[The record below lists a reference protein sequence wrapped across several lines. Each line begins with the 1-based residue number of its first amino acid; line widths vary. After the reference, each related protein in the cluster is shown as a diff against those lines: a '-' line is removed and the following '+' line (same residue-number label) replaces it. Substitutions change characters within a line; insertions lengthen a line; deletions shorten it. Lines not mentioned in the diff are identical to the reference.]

1 MRYFTL
7 VPSVSHIF
15 MSSQH
20 ISFPAGRNR
29 PATLALS
36 LAAAGLI
43 ALSLSACGK
52 HEAAV
57 PAAAESRAELD
68 PMEVLVSADMATN
81 FRTAPVAL
89 ADMASVQEIAGRI
102 EANER
107 KVTRIGAAVTGRVT
121 EVLAETGDRV
131 KPGQILARVASP
143 ELTTA
148 QLAYMRASANAAL
161 AERSAERARQLIAAD
176 VIGSAELQRRES
188 EVQIARAELRAAGD
202 QLKLMGLSG
211 DALTRL
217 RGQGSVAPNAAI
229 TASSAGIV
237 IERQVSQ
244 GQVAQPGD
252 PLFTVADLSEVWVV
266 GALPEQMARSV
277 QVGQGVQI
285 DVPALGLSVEEAPI
299 SGKIIYVGDTV
310 APDTRT
316 VTIRTQVDNKDG
328 ALKPQMLA
336 TMKILGRMEKTL
348 AIPAAAVV
356 RENDKDHVYVKKA
369 ENHYRLT
376 PVELGVASG
385 GQRPVLKGLSE
396 GAQIVVDGA
405 FHLNNER
412 KRAELE

>member
-1 MRYFTL
+1 
-7 VPSVSHIF
+7 

-20 ISFPAGRNR
+20 SMFSAGRHR
-29 PATLALS
+29 PASLVLAL
-36 LAAAGLI
+36 AIAGLI
-43 ALSLSACGK
+43 SLTLTACGNGEK
-52 HEAAV
+52 PATAV
-57 PAAAESRAELD
+57 AEQAKPELD
-68 PMEVLVSADMATN
+68 PSEVMVSPEMASN
-81 FRTAPVAL
+81 FKVAAVTQTEL
-89 ADMASVQEIAGRI
+89 ASVQEIAGRI

-107 KVTRIGAAVTGRVT
+107 KVTRIGAVVTGRVT
-121 EVLAETGDRV
+121 EVLAEAGDRV
-131 KPGQILARVASP
+131 KSGQVLARVASP
-143 ELTTA
+143 ELTSA
-148 QLAYMRASANAAL
+148 QLAYMRASATATL
-161 AERSAERARQLIAAD
+161 AERSVERARQLIAAD

-217 RGQGSVAPNAAI
+217 RGQGSVAPAAAI
-229 TASSAGIV
+229 AASSAGIV

-252 PLFTVADLSEVWVV
+252 PLFTVADLSNVWVV

-277 QVGQGVQI
+277 QVGQDVQV
-285 DVPALGLSVEEAPI
+285 DVPALGLTVEDPPI
-299 SGKIIYVGDTV
+299 TGKIIYVGDTV
-310 APDTRT
+310 STQTRT
-316 VTIRTQVDNKDG
+316 VAIRTQVDNKDL

-336 TMKILGRMEKTL
+336 SMRIQGAVEKVL
-348 AIPAAAVV
+348 AIPAVAVV

-376 PVELGVASG
+376 PVDLGATSG

-396 GAQIVVDGA
+396 GAEIVVEGA

>member
-1 MRYFTL
+1 
-7 VPSVSHIF
+7 

-20 ISFPAGRNR
+20 SMFSAGRHR
-29 PATLALS
+29 PASLVLAL
-36 LAAAGLI
+36 AIAGLI
-43 ALSLSACGK
+43 SLTLTACGNGEK
-52 HEAAV
+52 PATAV
-57 PAAAESRAELD
+57 AEQVKPELD
-68 PMEVLVSADMATN
+68 PSEVMVSPEMASN
-81 FRTAPVAL
+81 FKVAAVTQTEL
-89 ADMASVQEIAGRI
+89 ASVQEIAGRI

-107 KVTRIGAAVTGRVT
+107 KVTRIGAVVTGRVT
-121 EVLAETGDRV
+121 EVLAEAGDRV
-131 KPGQILARVASP
+131 KSGQVLARVASP
-143 ELTTA
+143 ELTSA
-148 QLAYMRASANAAL
+148 QLAYMRASATATL
-161 AERSAERARQLIAAD
+161 AERSVERARQLIAAD

-217 RGQGSVAPNAAI
+217 RGQGSVAPAAAI
-229 TASSAGIV
+229 AASSAGIV

-252 PLFTVADLSEVWVV
+252 PLFTVADLSNVWVV

-277 QVGQGVQI
+277 QVGQDVQV
-285 DVPALGLSVEEAPI
+285 DVPALGLTVEDPPI
-299 SGKIIYVGDTV
+299 TGKIIYVGDTV
-310 APDTRT
+310 STQTRT
-316 VTIRTQVDNKDG
+316 VAIRTQVDNKDL

-336 TMKILGRMEKTL
+336 SMRIQGAVEKVL
-348 AIPAAAVV
+348 AIPAVAVV

-376 PVELGVASG
+376 PVDLGATSG

-396 GAQIVVDGA
+396 GAEIVVEGA

>member
-1 MRYFTL
+1 
-7 VPSVSHIF
+7 

-20 ISFPAGRNR
+20 SMFSAGLHR
-29 PATLALS
+29 PASLVLAL
-36 LAAAGLI
+36 AIAGLI
-43 ALSLSACGK
+43 SLTLTACGNDEK
-52 HEAAV
+52 PATAV
-57 PAAAESRAELD
+57 AEQAKPELD
-68 PMEVLVSADMATN
+68 PSEVMVSPEMASN
-81 FRTAPVAL
+81 FKVAAVTQTEL
-89 ADMASVQEIAGRI
+89 ASVQEIAGRI

-107 KVTRIGAAVTGRVT
+107 KVTRIGAVVTGRVT
-121 EVLAETGDRV
+121 EVLAEAGDRV
-131 KPGQILARVASP
+131 KSGQVLARVASP
-143 ELTTA
+143 ELTSA
-148 QLAYMRASANAAL
+148 QLAYMRASATATL
-161 AERSAERARQLIAAD
+161 AERSVERARQLIAAD

-211 DALTRL
+211 DALMRL
-217 RGQGSVAPNAAI
+217 RGQGSVAPAAAI
-229 TASSAGIV
+229 AASSAGIV

-252 PLFTVADLSEVWVV
+252 PLFTVADLSNVWVV

-277 QVGQGVQI
+277 QVGQDVQV
-285 DVPALGLSVEEAPI
+285 DVPALGLTVEDPPI
-299 SGKIIYVGDTV
+299 TGKIIYVGDTV
-310 APDTRT
+310 STQTRT
-316 VTIRTQVDNKDG
+316 VAIRTQVDNKDL

-336 TMKILGRMEKTL
+336 SMRIQGAVEKVL
-348 AIPAAAVV
+348 AIPAVAVV

-376 PVELGVASG
+376 PVDLGASSG

-396 GAQIVVDGA
+396 GAEIVVEGA

>member
-1 MRYFTL
+1 
-7 VPSVSHIF
+7 
-15 MSSQH
+15 MSSHHQ
-20 ISFPAGRNR
+20 SRTNR
-29 PATLALS
+29 PVSLVLALALAGLATLTLT
-36 LAAAGLI
+36 
-43 ALSLSACGK
+43 ACGK
-52 HEAAV
+52 DESAAAAV
-57 PAAAESRAELD
+57 AAANAPAELD
-68 PMEVLVSADMATN
+68 PMEVKVSAEMATS
-81 FRTAPVAL
+81 FKTAAVTQSEV
-89 ADMASVQEIAGRI
+89 ASVLEIAGRI

-121 EVLAETGDRV
+121 DVLAETGDRV
-131 KPGQILARVASP
+131 KLGQTLARVASP

-148 QLAYMRASANAAL
+148 QLAYMRASATATL

-202 QLKLMGLSG
+202 QLKLMGLSS

-229 TASSAGIV
+229 TASASGIV
-237 IERQVSQ
+237 IERQISQ

-252 PLFTVADLSEVWVV
+252 PLFTVADLSSVWVV
-266 GALPEQMARSV
+266 GALPEQIARSV
-277 QVGQGVQI
+277 KTGQNVQI
-285 DVPALGLSVEEAPI
+285 DVPALGLTVEEATI
-299 SGKIIYVGDTV
+299 AGKIIYVGDTV
-310 APDTRT
+310 SPETRT
-316 VTIRTQVDNKDG
+316 VTIRTQVDNQDL

-336 TMKILGRMEKTL
+336 TMKIQGAMEKTL
-348 AIPAAAVV
+348 AIPALAVV

-376 PVELGVASG
+376 PVELGAASG
-385 GQRPVLKGLSE
+385 ELRPVIKGLSE
-396 GAQIVVDGA
+396 GTQIVVEGA